1 MSNSLYTINEEI
13 LSCIDLTT
21 GEIIDTDKFD
31 SLQIEKNDKLE
42 NVALW
47 YKNLLAEASAFKAE
61 KDVFAD
67 KQKRAESKADSLKKY
82 LDTALHGNKFGT
94 VKVDITYRKSS
105 SVEVDDVELL
115 PADYKKS
122 VTTITADKVG
132 IAKALKVGEEVTGAK
147 LVENNNIQIK

>member
-1 MSNSLYTINEEI
+1 MSSLYEINED
-13 LSCIDLTT
+13 LLKCIDLAT
-21 GEIIDTDKFD
+21 GEIIDTDAFE

-47 YKNLLAEASAFKAE
+47 YKNLLAEAQAFKTE

-67 KQKRAESKADSLKKY
+67 KQKRAEVKAESLKQY
-82 LDTALHGNKFGT
+82 LDAALHGNKFGT
-94 VKVDITYRKSS
+94 VKVDISYRKST
-105 SVEVDDVELL
+105 SVDVLDIELL
-115 PADYKKS
+115 PDNYKKS
-122 VTTITADKVG
+122 VTTVSADKTS